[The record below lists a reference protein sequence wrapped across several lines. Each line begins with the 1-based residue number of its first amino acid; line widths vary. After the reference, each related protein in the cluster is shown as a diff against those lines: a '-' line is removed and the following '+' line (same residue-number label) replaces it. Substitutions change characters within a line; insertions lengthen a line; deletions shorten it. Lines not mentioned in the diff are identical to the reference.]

1 MLLLTCSL
9 TYLYYSNKNYVHIT
23 QPYAKY
29 AQLWRFVRQR
39 RKTSSGIWS
48 RGYWRIFR
56 KYGIRTAMKPYKR
69 LRNLL
74 VHSQGQTYGRPGMS
88 VSTRFRATTVAV
100 RTLEKQAGVMERG
113 KKNTGKKWNP
123 SATERSHEQIGKMWQ
138 EGPISQP

>member
-29 AQLWRFVRQR
+29 TQLRRFVRQR
-39 RKTSSGIWS
+39 QKTSSGIWS
-48 RGYWRIFR
+48 VATERIFQ

-100 RTLEKQAGVMERG
+100 RTLEKQAELWKEARR
-113 KKNTGKKWNP
+113 TQ
-123 SATERSHEQIGKMWQ
+123 ERSGIHQQQNVHMGRLERCGRRDQ
-138 EGPISQP
+138 